1 MEGHSIVLGKTGL
14 RVSRLCF
21 GTWQL
26 SPRFWGEISK
36 AEAAAA
42 MKTAFDLGINFFD
55 TADAYGDGLA
65 ESVLGQVIRELPR
78 DQLIIATKVFNH
90 FCPDGTRYPDLSP
103 AHIKE
108 RCEASLGRLNIDFI
122 DLYLLHFY
130 DQLTPLELI
139 AETMDN
145 LRTQGKIR
153 HYGVSNFNVEEL
165 RAAAAAGNFSV
176 LQTAYS
182 LIQTD
187 AEQSLFPFC
196 RSQGIAV
203 MAYSP
208 LHKGLLSGKYKGAET
223 FSDFRK
229 HHPDFQA
236 ERFRMLTKAVASLA
250 PLADRYGMTIYQL
263 VLTAT
268 LSHPA
273 IQTAVVGVK
282 NSAQIREAAGVLGR
296 QIERQ
301 DYFKIRQALNISSPP
316 KIKDARGTVK

>member
-1 MEGHSIVLGKTGL
+1 MEGHSILLGKTGL

-26 SPRFWGEISK
+26 SPRFWGDLPK
-36 AEAAAA
+36 AEVADA
-42 MKTAFDLGINFFD
+42 MRTAFDLGINFFD

-65 ESVLGQVIRELPR
+65 ESVLGEVVQDFPR
-78 DQLIIATKVFNH
+78 DQFIIATKVFNH
-90 FCPDGTRYPDLSP
+90 FRPDGTRYPDLSP

-108 RCEASLGRLNIDFI
+108 RCEASLGRLKIDTI

-130 DQLTPLELI
+130 DQLTPLDVV
-139 AETMDN
+139 AETMEN
-145 LRTQGKIR
+145 LRSQGKIR

-165 RAAAAAGNFSV
+165 RAAAAAGDFSV

-223 FSDFRK
+223 FSDFRQ
-229 HHPDFQA
+229 HHPDFQG
-236 ERFRMLTKAVASLA
+236 ERFMTLAKAVAGLA

-263 VLTAT
+263 VLAAT

-273 IQTAVVGVK
+273 IHTAVVGIK
-282 NSAQIREAAGVLGR
+282 NGAQIREAAGVLGR

-301 DYFKIRQALNISSPP
+301 DYFKIRQVLSISTPA
-316 KIKDARGTVK
+316 KIKDAGGTVK